1 MTMYPADNVE
11 PKRTEEDILEEVK
24 EQINAVVEARKK
36 ARELKSQRDA
46 LLEEWNKAN
55 QELFDA
61 LTQAGAEV
69 AEVEAKLRNLAL
81 ISYEETGEKAVAPGV
96 GIRVMSRLGYDS
108 KEAMAWAME
117 HKLALKLDSSA
128 FEKIAKTSNLPF
140 VSITEEPQA
149 TISPQLKVEEE

>member
-1 MTMYPADNVE
+1 MTIN
-11 PKRTEEDILEEVK
+11 
-24 EQINAVVEARKK
+24 EQINAVVEARGK
-36 ARELKSQRDA
+36 ARELKSQRDT

-55 QELFDA
+55 QVLFDT

-69 AEVEAKLRNLAL
+69 AEAETKLREMAL
-81 ISYEETGEKAVAPGV
+81 EVYAETKDKVVAPGI

-108 KEAMAWAME
+108 KEAMDWAME

-140 VSITEEPQA
+140 VTISEEPQA
-149 TISPQLKVEEE
+149 TIATELARVEQPQSKEE